1 MQHLQK
7 TGGGSQ
13 SIDTARAR
21 KTPFAR
27 GTDHG
32 TRITSATGR
41 WAGAGKET
49 PVTNAQ
55 RLQLPEYVRFIE
67 SRVPADSQLILS
79 GERVNQPPHP
89 FALRVPLWRCEVFN
103 FQFHRNLALALSAA
117 AVLAVAGCSN
127 QATNEPTAKRPAA
140 AKPAAVAK
148 AAEPTPATM
157 ITLPKGTAISAAARQ
172 TLATDKNKVGDTFAA
187 SLTAPIQVDGKTV
200 IPKGTQVTCRIV
212 KVKKNEIKVTL
223 ASVTIHGKSY
233 PLDSNSIVGPKSQP
247 KTDAKGTDKTKANKD
262 ATLLAAKSK
271 LTFKL
276 AKPATIPV
284 KG

>member
-1 MQHLQK
+1 
-7 TGGGSQ
+7 
-13 SIDTARAR
+13 
-21 KTPFAR
+21 
-27 GTDHG
+27 
-32 TRITSATGR
+32 
-41 WAGAGKET
+41 
-49 PVTNAQ
+49 
-55 RLQLPEYVRFIE
+55 
-67 SRVPADSQLILS
+67 
-79 GERVNQPPHP
+79 
-89 FALRVPLWRCEVFN
+89 VFN
-103 FQFHRNLALALSAA
+103 SEFQRNLRLALAA
-117 AVLAVAGCSN
+117 AVVLTVAGCSN
-127 QATNEPTAKRPAA
+127 QATNEKATAAKRPAA

-187 SLTAPIQVDGKTV
+187 SLTAPIQVNGKTV
-200 IPKGTQVTCRIV
+200 IPKGAQVTCRIV

-233 PLDSNSIVGPKSQP
+233 PLDTNSIVGPKSQP
-247 KTDAKGTDKTKANKD
+247 KTSAKGTDKTKANKD